1 MVTIYIDE
9 DKVLEFIK
17 AAVNHKFEIT
27 RSLKGVAEAV
37 LTTSDKTHAVI
48 IDSDYERSTQWGTFY
63 ASLPL
68 IPMPAYTDTQGAAM
82 ETASKESMEHA
93 IAMVKKYFFK
103 EGRSYYITSFD
114 YDGDWM
120 GKEFVLDGV
129 KANYREY
136 LESIGIEV
144 YA

>member
-1 MVTIYIDE
+1 MVTIYIGE
-9 DKVLEFIK
+9 DKILEFVK

-37 LTTSDKTHAVI
+37 LTTDDKTHAVI

-68 IPMPAYTDTQGAAM
+68 VPMPTYTDTQGAAM
-82 ETASKESMEHA
+82 ENASKESMEHA

-114 YDGDWM
+114 CDDDWKQ
-120 GKEFVLDGV
+120 KEFLLDGV
-129 KANYREY
+129 KTNYLEY